1 LTALPRLVVATQ
13 MLLAGLLL
21 AATLVLLVGL
31 LAALVLL
38 VLLLAA
44 ALLLLARARIV
55 RLTGILTARIGHS
68 RLLEGFRCY
77 PGPRGKRPEMKRVLG
92 RYDELCDI
100 FTELV

>member
-1 LTALPRLVVATQ
+1 VVATL

-44 ALLLLARARIV
+44 ALLLARARIV
-55 RLTGILTARIGHS
+55 RLLTGILTRIARIGHS

-77 PGPRGKRPEMKRVLG
+77 PGPRDKRPEMKRVRG

-100 FTELV
+100 FY

>member
-1 LTALPRLVVATQ
+1 LTALPRLVVATL

-44 ALLLLARARIV
+44 ALLLTRARIV
-55 RLTGILTARIGHS
+55 RLLTGILTGIARIGHA
-68 RLLEGFRCY
+68 RLLDGFRCY
-77 PGPRGKRPEMKRVLG
+77 PGPRGKRPEMKRVRG
-92 RYDELCDI
+92 RHDELCDI
-100 FTELV
+100 FC

>member
-1 LTALPRLVVATQ
+1 VVATL

-55 RLTGILTARIGHS
+55 RLTGILTRIARIGHS

-100 FTELV
+100 FY

>member
-1 LTALPRLVVATQ
+1 LTALPRLVVATL

-31 LAALVLL
+31 LATLVLL

-44 ALLLLARARIV
+44 ALLLLARARIG
-55 RLTGILTARIGHS
+55 RLLTGILTRIARICHS

-92 RYDELCDI
+92 RHDELCDI
-100 FTELV
+100 FY